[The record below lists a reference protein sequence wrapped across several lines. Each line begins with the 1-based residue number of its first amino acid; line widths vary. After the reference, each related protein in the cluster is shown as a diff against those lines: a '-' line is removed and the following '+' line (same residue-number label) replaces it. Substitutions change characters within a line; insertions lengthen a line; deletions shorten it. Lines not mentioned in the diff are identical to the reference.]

1 MAFGDFLTNA
11 TAVGQG
17 ISMVAGWFGA
27 SSARRREQ
35 EKIGRLKGVV
45 GAYQSQ
51 YMGAAG
57 NIDEKYKTLG
67 GFQYDANQI
76 TGAMDLLKEQGTRDQ
91 FDNMVG
97 RSNMADVGGQQRNL
111 MDQGIAQERQK
122 RLLSNRA
129 SAFDLQQQA
138 AGEFREVQMGLLGL
152 REKAANAGFTAKR
165 SSFDLQSYLN
175 RGYI

>member
-51 YMGAAG
+51 YGSG
-57 NIDEKYKTLG
+57 R
-67 GFQYDANQI
+67 QYRRKI
-76 TGAMDLLKEQGTRDQ
+76 
-91 FDNMVG
+91 
-97 RSNMADVGGQQRNL
+97 
-111 MDQGIAQERQK
+111 
-122 RLLSNRA
+122 
-129 SAFDLQQQA
+129 
-138 AGEFREVQMGLLGL
+138 
-152 REKAANAGFTAKR
+152 
-165 SSFDLQSYLN
+165 
-175 RGYI
+175 

>member
-27 SSARRREQ
+27 SSARKKEQ
-35 EKIGRLKGVV
+35 ERIGRMKGVV
-45 GAYQSQ
+45 SAFQSQ
-51 YMGAAG
+51 YVGAAG

-67 GFQYDANQI
+67 SFQYDANQI
-76 TGAMDLLKEQGTRDQ
+76 TNAMDLLKEQGTRNE
-91 FDNMVG
+91 FDNIVS
-97 RSNMADVGGQQRNL
+97 RSNMANIAGNERNL
-111 MDQGIAQERQK
+111 MEKGIMQERQK

-138 AGEFREVQMGLLGL
+138 AGEYREVQMGLLGL
-152 REKAANAGFTAKR
+152 REKAANAGFTAQR
-165 SSFDLQSYLN
+165 SSFDLNSYLN

>member
-1 MAFGDFLTNA
+1 MLQTAL
-11 TAVGQG
+11 AVGQG
-17 ISMVAGWFGA
+17 LSMVGGWFGA
-27 SSARRREQ
+27 ASARRKERA
-35 EKIGRLKGVV
+35 KIERLRGVV

-51 YMGAAG
+51 YLGAAK

-76 TGAMDLLKEQGTRDQ
+76 TGALDLMKEQGSRNQ
-91 FDNMVG
+91 FDDMVG
-97 RSNMADVGGQQRNL
+97 RTNMAEVAGSQRSQ
-111 MDQGIAQERQK
+111 MEQGIMQERQK
-122 RLLSNRA
+122 RLLTNRA